1 MRTAHPF
8 GSWLLCGH
16 RVSGGSPAVLLR
28 FFWFQLAFCGPGRA
42 ASVGPAGEMSPAST
56 FHAQLASIMEVL
68 ANTAVAEICELVDS
82 GYAVLQ
88 LEISR
93 GRKEN
98 EVLRRKLRLLE
109 LRAAR
114 SAALRAAASGSGAA
128 LLFASGRPR
137 VHEPRRTEA
146 RTAVG
151 AELPLS
157 PPQQA
162 SLCRETRPA
171 PESGQEAAAQA
182 AAAAE
187 TTAMTVVIKV
197 EDEEG
202 ESWSDPHGRFCGVSE
217 EHAETGA
224 PSSLVKQ
231 EAADKGEED
240 GCVSWTSSGSGQR
253 ALSAN
258 QGPESGSYDPLM
270 LQHATRNPAA
280 AAEPG
285 SSSGLVPSRNVCADP
300 GSGSGFGHSEADQR
314 RQQGAPQSQAAG
326 AQGII
331 RRDEWQRQ
339 SRVGGGDDDPRG
351 RTFVCSFCG
360 KTLACLKNLTTHLRV
375 HTGEKPYVC
384 ALCGKRFSDSSNLKR
399 HQSVHTGEKRY
410 GCVHCGKRFAQS
422 GSLKVHM
429 SVHTDCR
436 QFRCSSC
443 GKTFTSGGHLRR
455 HVATHAG
462 EKRLAA
468 ASP

>member
-1 MRTAHPF
+1 
-8 GSWLLCGH
+8 
-16 RVSGGSPAVLLR
+16 
-28 FFWFQLAFCGPGRA
+28 
-42 ASVGPAGEMSPAST
+42 MSPAST

-146 RTAVG
+146 RTAQAG
-151 AELPLS
+151 SGCCSALS
-157 PPQQA
+157 N
-162 SLCRETRPA
+162 PA
-171 PESGQEAAAQA
+171 FCFQA
-182 AAAAE
+182 AAVE
-187 TTAMTVVIKV
+187 TATVVIKV

-202 ESWSDPHGRFCGVSE
+202 ESWSRSDPHGGFCGVSE
-217 EHAETGA
+217 EPAETGA
-224 PSSLVKQ
+224 SSSPVKQ
-231 EAADKGEED
+231 EATDKGED
-240 GCVSWTSSGSGQR
+240 GCVSWTSSSSGQR
-253 ALSAN
+253 ALSTN

-270 LQHATRNPAA
+270 LQRTTRNPAA

-285 SSSGLVPSRNVCADP
+285 RSSGLVPSRNVSADP
-300 GSGSGFGHSEADQR
+300 GSGSGFGHGEAALSAAD
-314 RQQGAPQSQAAG
+314 QQGAPQSQAAG
-326 AQGII
+326 AQSII
-331 RRDEWQRQ
+331 RRDGWRRQ
-339 SRVGGGDDDPRG
+339 SRVVGGGDDDPRG

-360 KTLACLKNLTTHLRV
+360 KTLACLKNLTTHMRV

-462 EKRLAA
+462 EK
-468 ASP
+468 